1 MHFRLFFLLLL
12 VPFFVQAQN
21 KLSGTVVDN
30 TTKQPIPGANLVV
43 KGSKV
48 STSTDFSGTFQLS
61 SVSKGDQIVVSFVG
75 FKSQTVI
82 YSGQNSLTVLL
93 QEQDNELKEVVV
105 QVGYGSV
112 KRKDATGSVTTL
124 ATKDFNKGVNVSTEN
139 MLTGRVAGLSI
150 NSSGAPGS
158 LSEIRIRGGSSLF
171 ASNDPLIVIDG
182 LPLENTTNT
191 GSASFLASLNPS
203 TVESMTVL
211 KDASAT
217 AIYGSRASNGVIII
231 TTKKGSKT
239 LSVDYNVQFGAGELV
254 NTVDVLSPTAFRN
267 TIAQVRPQDVDKLGT
282 ANTNWQEAI
291 YRNTGLVD
299 QNLAVR

>member
-82 YSGQNSLTVLL
+82 YSGQSSLTVLL

-105 QVGYGSV
+105 
-112 KRKDATGSVTTL
+112 
-124 ATKDFNKGVNVSTEN
+124 
-139 MLTGRVAGLSI
+139 
-150 NSSGAPGS
+150 
-158 LSEIRIRGGSSLF
+158 
-171 ASNDPLIVIDG
+171 
-182 LPLENTTNT
+182 
-191 GSASFLASLNPS
+191 
-203 TVESMTVL
+203 
-211 KDASAT
+211 
-217 AIYGSRASNGVIII
+217 
-231 TTKKGSKT
+231 
-239 LSVDYNVQFGAGELV
+239 
-254 NTVDVLSPTAFRN
+254 
-267 TIAQVRPQDVDKLGT
+267 
-282 ANTNWQEAI
+282 
-291 YRNTGLVD
+291 
-299 QNLAVR
+299 

>member
-48 STSTDFSGTFQLS
+48 STSTDFSGAFQLS

-82 YSGQNSLTVLL
+82 YSGQSSLTVLL

-124 ATKDFNKGVNVSTEN
+124 ATKDFNKGGKRFYREHAYRKSSRFVYQFIRSTWF
-139 MLTGRVAGLSI
+139 V
-150 NSSGAPGS
+150 
-158 LSEIRIRGGSSLF
+158 IR
-171 ASNDPLIVIDG
+171 N
-182 LPLENTTNT
+182 
-191 GSASFLASLNPS
+191 
-203 TVESMTVL
+203 
-211 KDASAT
+211 
-217 AIYGSRASNGVIII
+217 
-231 TTKKGSKT
+231 
-239 LSVDYNVQFGAGELV
+239 
-254 NTVDVLSPTAFRN
+254 
-267 TIAQVRPQDVDKLGT
+267 
-282 ANTNWQEAI
+282 
-291 YRNTGLVD
+291 
-299 QNLAVR
+299 